1 MYAPKKLLVPVF
13 MFLVLVVTGILGY
26 MSIEGWNLL
35 DSIYMTI
42 ITLSTVGYGEVR
54 EIGPGGRIFT
64 VFLIVFGLFIITYL
78 VSLVAEA
85 LVAVEIRAVLGR
97 RKVGKR
103 IKSLRDHYIIC
114 GYGRIG
120 SIICRELTGKSIPLI
135 VIEKDE
141 HVHEQLEEDKVL
153 YLDRDATDEE
163 TLTEAGIETAKGL
176 VSVVSS
182 DAENVYVCLTARG
195 LNPRLYILSRAEDEI
210 SERKL
215 LRAGANKV
223 VLPYMLGGR
232 RMVQAI
238 IRPTVS
244 DFLESAIHDKSF
256 ELDIE
261 EITAGEGSPLI
272 DQTLVDSGIRQEMD
286 VIIIGI
292 KQEDDTMIFNPSSR
306 TKINRGDTLIA
317 MGRNKDLEKLR
328 KALTPALNGIY
339 S

>member
-1 MYAPKKLLVPVF
+1 MYAPKKLLLPIL
-13 MFLVLVVTGILGY
+13 MFLVLVVSGILGY
-26 MSIEGWNLL
+26 MSIEGWDLL
-35 DSIYMTI
+35 DSLYMTI

-78 VSLVAEA
+78 VGLVAETLIA
-85 LVAVEIRAVLGR
+85 GEIRAVLGR

-103 IKSLRDHYIIC
+103 IKSLKDHYIIC

-120 SIICRELTGKSIPLI
+120 KIICNELTSKSIPLI

-141 HVHEQLEEDKVL
+141 RVHEQLEEDNML

-163 TLTEAGIETAKGL
+163 TLTEAGIEMAKGL

-182 DAENVYVCLTARG
+182 DAENVYICLTARG
-195 LNPRLYILSRAEDEI
+195 LNPRLYILSRAEDES

-215 LRAGANKV
+215 LRAGADKI

-244 DFLESAIHDKSF
+244 DFLESAVHDQGF
-256 ELDIE
+256 ELNIE
-261 EITAGEGSPLI
+261 EITAGEDSPLI

-286 VIIIGI
+286 IIIIGI
-292 KQEDDTMIFNPSSR
+292 KQEDDTMIFNPSSQ

-317 MGRNKDLEKLR
+317 MGRSKDLEKLR
-328 KALTPALNGIY
+328 KALTPAMYGANG
-339 S
+339 

>member
-26 MSIEGWNLL
+26 MSIEGWDLL

-64 VFLIVFGLFIITYL
+64 VFLIVFGLFIITYI
-78 VSLVAEA
+78 VGLVAEA
-85 LVAVEIRAVLGR
+85 LVAVEIRAALGR

-141 HVHEQLEEDKVL
+141 RVHEQLEEDNIL

-163 TLTEAGIETAKGL
+163 TLTEAGIGTAKGL

-182 DAENVYVCLTARG
+182 DAENVYICLTARG

-215 LRAGANKV
+215 LRAGADKV

-272 DQTLVDSGIRQEMD
+272 DQTLVDSGIRREMD

-292 KQEDDTMIFNPSSR
+292 KQEDDTMIFNPSSH

-328 KALTPALNGIY
+328 KALTPAMY
-339 S
+339 PVKR

>member
-1 MYAPKKLLVPVF
+1 MYVPKKLLLPIF
-13 MFLVLVVTGILGY
+13 MFLALVVSGILGY
-26 MSIEGWNLL
+26 MSIEGWDLL
-35 DSIYMTI
+35 DSLYMTI

-78 VSLVAEA
+78 VGLVAET

-103 IKSLRDHYIIC
+103 IKSLKDHYIIC

-120 SIICRELTGKSIPLI
+120 KIICNELTSKSIPLI
-135 VIEKDE
+135 VIEKDGL
-141 HVHEQLEEDKVL
+141 VHEQLEEDNML

-163 TLTEAGIETAKGL
+163 TLTEAGIEMAKGL

-182 DAENVYVCLTARG
+182 DAENLYICLTARG

-215 LRAGANKV
+215 LRAGADKI

-244 DFLESAIHDKSF
+244 DFLESAVHDQGF
-256 ELDIE
+256 ELNIE
-261 EITAGEGSPLI
+261 EITAGEDSSLI
-272 DQTLVDSGIRQEMD
+272 DKTLVDSGIRQEMD
-286 VIIIGI
+286 IIIIGI
-292 KQEDDTMIFNPSSR
+292 KQEDGTMIFNPSSK

-328 KALTPALNGIY
+328 KALTPVMYGTNG
-339 S
+339 